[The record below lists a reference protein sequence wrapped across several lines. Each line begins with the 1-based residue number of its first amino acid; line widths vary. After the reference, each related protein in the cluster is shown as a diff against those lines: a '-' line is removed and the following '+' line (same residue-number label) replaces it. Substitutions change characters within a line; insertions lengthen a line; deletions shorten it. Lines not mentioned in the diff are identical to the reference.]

1 MTPPLV
7 IYHANCLDGFG
18 AAFAAYLY
26 FSGKGVAADYFA
38 AKHGNEPPP
47 CDGREVYIVDFSYKR
62 PLLKQICAVA
72 EKVTILDHHIS
83 AQQDLEGLA
92 DEHDNL
98 TVVFDMDKSGAVL
111 TWEHFHE
118 SPPPRLLQHVQ
129 DRDLWR
135 FELDG
140 TDEINTALMSYPMTF
155 DFWQELLSSKER
167 LGELCREGETINR
180 FRRQLIEQY
189 KNRAV
194 ISRIAGY
201 QVPVVNAPHAIIS
214 ELLGE
219 LAEDYPFAAGFQDY
233 GSKRSWSLRSRREG
247 GEDVAKIAEM
257 FGGGGHRNAAG
268 FGVELPEGLL
278 TLEPNDPK

>member
-1 MTPPLV
+1 MSKPLV

-18 AAFAAYLY
+18 AALAAYQY
-26 FSGKGVAADYFA
+26 FSGKAVEADYYA
-38 AKHGNEPPP
+38 AKHGNEPPE

-62 PLLKQICAVA
+62 PVLKQICAVA
-72 EKVTILDHHIS
+72 ESVTILDHHIS
-83 AQQDLEGLA
+83 AKEDLEGLA
-92 DEHDNL
+92 EEHDNL
-98 TVVFDMDKSGAVL
+98 SVVFDMEKSGAVL
-111 TWEHFHE
+111 SWEYFHE
-118 SPPPRLLQHVQ
+118 SPPPALLLHVQ

-140 TDEINTALMSYPMTF
+140 SDAINTALMSYPFTF
-155 DFWQELLSSKER
+155 EFWQELLASPER
-167 LGELCREGETINR
+167 IEELRKEGETINR

-189 KNRAV
+189 KKRAV
-194 ISRIAGY
+194 ISSIAGY

-219 LAEDYPFAAGFQDY
+219 LAMEHPFAVGFQDH
-233 GSKRSWSLRSRREG
+233 GNKRSWSLRSRKEG

-268 FGVELPEGLL
+268 FGTRLPEGLL
-278 TLEPNDPK
+278 TLEAQ